1 MTDEPKLQETLK
13 MLQLK
18 LSAHLGRRLTH
29 TDLAC
34 IADVGNRSIGEWMR
48 GATAPPGM
56 LALLRLLSA
65 LPPEELASI
74 LNGWQPQDIQNKLG
88 PQQQI
93 GA

>member
-1 MTDEPKLQETLK
+1 MADEPKLQETLK
-13 MLQLK
+13 ILQLK
-18 LSAHLGRRLTH
+18 LSAHAGRRLTH

-34 IADVGNRSIGEWMR
+34 IAEVGNRSFGEWMR

-56 LALLRLLSA
+56 LALLRLLSV

-74 LNGWQPQDIQNKLG
+74 LIAWQPQDIQSKLSL
-88 PQQQI
+88 QQQM